1 MRIPRLALMA
11 GALASVLFAGTAPAA
26 AVSAPVYKPVLAK
39 NAIYK
44 TGELGLETCEEPKVL
59 TGSAEEVKGYMDV
72 VLDCLNAAWEPKIKK
87 AGFAFSKPSFQ
98 VVTKVGAATG
108 CGKYPAGALALYCP
122 TNKKISLL
130 VQPALVEEQS
140 DMLLLVTVAH
150 EYGHH
155 IQQLTGMFKGLTR
168 YNGKNLA
175 RALDELRRLEL
186 QAECLSGAF
195 IGDVWHTLGRR
206 QTEFDLLVK
215 AGGSGGGLG
224 LIGVNAE
231 DWGSKTHGKPTTVGR
246 WLKRGFDTESAGGCN
261 TFKAPKSQVL

>member
-26 AVSAPVYKPVLAK
+26 AVSAPAYKPVLAK
-39 NAIYK
+39 NPIYK

-72 VLDCLNAAWEPKIKK
+72 VLDCLNTAWEPKIKK

-108 CGKYPAGALALYCP
+108 CGKYPWGALAVYCSI
-122 TNKKISLL
+122 NKKISLL
-130 VQPALVEEQS
+130 VQPALVEEQA

-155 IQQLTGMFKGLTR
+155 IQQLTGMLKAQTR
-168 YNGKNLA
+168 YNGKNEA
-175 RALDELRRLEL
+175 KVLDEMRRLEL

-195 IGDVWHTLGRR
+195 IGDVWHSLGRR
-206 QTEFDLLVK
+206 QTEFDYIVK
-215 AGGSGGGLG
+215 GGGSGGGLG
-224 LIGVNAE
+224 ALGI
-231 DWGSKTHGKPTTVGR
+231 
-246 WLKRGFDTESAGGCN
+246 
-261 TFKAPKSQVL
+261 